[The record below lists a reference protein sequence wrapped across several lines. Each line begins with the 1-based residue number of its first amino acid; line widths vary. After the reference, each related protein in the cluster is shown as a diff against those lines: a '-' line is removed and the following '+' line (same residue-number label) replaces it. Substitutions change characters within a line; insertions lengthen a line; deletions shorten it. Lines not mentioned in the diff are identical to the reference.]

1 MVLKDLEIAIIAKDN
16 ERKEEKRIR
25 RLIRGLIIKL
35 RLIIVSRKIKLK
47 TK

>member
-1 MVLKDLEIAIIAKDN
+1 MVLKDLEITIITKNN

-25 RLIRGLIIKL
+25 GLIRGLIIKL
-35 RLIIVSRKIKLK
+35 RLIIVSRKVKLK

>member
-1 MVLKDLEIAIIAKDN
+1 MVLKDLEIVIITKNN

-25 RLIRGLIIKL
+25 GLIRWWIIKL
-35 RLIIVSRKIKLK
+35 RLIIVSRKVKLK